1 MTNETAT
8 KYSAQFDGARGFLMF
23 SIFILH
29 LHFVYVKVPTIIA
42 NFTLHCFFLASGYL
56 ITSILLR
63 SKDKAANFKQ
73 FFWLYYVKR
82 ILRIFPVYF
91 LYIFGFLSI
100 AILTKLILKHD
111 FLGIILEFKQYGI
124 FLITFTYNFKD
135 LIAIHLHRDTLLA
148 SPMFGHLW
156 SISMEEQFYIII
168 PFLVYFFSAKNLKRL
183 SVFMILLFPV
193 IRIGGYLYL
202 KTVTTDNMQI
212 GFSMIRCSIFQ
223 FDTFFYGILAAL
235 IPYKKLSTI
244 RRIFYVSVLLLVLI
258 DCFNLYRVQ
267 SIFGIPFYK
276 MISRYDFYAIS
287 GAAMYMDILLNICCF
302 SFLILV
308 FESPNEFR
316 LLLNRHLVEY
326 GKFSY
331 GAYVYQYIFI
341 VATYYILYESLK
353 TNLPLFAV
361 EIICTIF
368 CLSSLIIF
376 SKYSFYYME
385 LFFMNQKN
393 KLLKK
398 LHLAQA

>member
-8 KYSAQFDGARGFLMF
+8 RYSAQFDGARGFLMF

-29 LHFVYVKVPTIIA
+29 LHFMYVKVPTIIA

-56 ITSILLR
+56 ITSILLK

-91 LYIFGFLSI
+91 LYIFVFLFI

-111 FLGIILEFKQYGI
+111 FLGVILELKQYGLL
-124 FLITFTYNFKD
+124 LITFTYNFKD

-148 SPMFGHLW
+148 SPMFCHLW

-193 IRIGGYLYL
+193 IRIIGYIYL
-202 KTVTTDNMQI
+202 KTVTTDNLQI

-235 IPYKKLSTI
+235 IPYKKLPAI
-244 RRIFYVSVLLLVLI
+244 RRMFYISMLLLILI
-258 DCFNLYRVQ
+258 DSINLYRVQ
-267 SIFGIPFYK
+267 TVFGIPFYE

-287 GAAMYMDILLNICCF
+287 GAAMYMDILLT
-302 SFLILV
+302 SVV
-308 FESPNEFR
+308 FHF
-316 LLLNRHLVEY
+316 
-326 GKFSY
+326 
-331 GAYVYQYIFI
+331 
-341 VATYYILYESLK
+341 
-353 TNLPLFAV
+353 
-361 EIICTIF
+361 
-368 CLSSLIIF
+368 
-376 SKYSFYYME
+376 
-385 LFFMNQKN
+385 
-393 KLLKK
+393 
-398 LHLAQA
+398 